1 MGITKNNIRT
11 QDEMKEP
18 APIDQI
24 EDRVEA
30 TMKTLKGSAKKSVA
44 ESLQN
49 KDIAREGD
57 ELKKEGERE
66 LKEANKNTN

>member
-1 MGITKNNIRT
+1 MGLSKNNVQT
-11 QDEMKEP
+11 QDELKEP
-18 APIDQI
+18 APMDQI

-30 TMKTLKGSAKKSVA
+30 TMKTLEGSAKKNVA

-49 KDIAREGD
+49 KEIAREGD

-66 LKEANKNTN
+66 LKQASKKTI